1 MKRREKD
8 IGGRKNRKQELEI
21 EIEEVAK
28 NRKKEME

>member
-21 EIEEVAK
+21 EEVAK

>member
-8 IGGRKNRKQELEI
+8 IGGRKKKKAR
-21 EIEEVAK
+21 AGDRGGSK